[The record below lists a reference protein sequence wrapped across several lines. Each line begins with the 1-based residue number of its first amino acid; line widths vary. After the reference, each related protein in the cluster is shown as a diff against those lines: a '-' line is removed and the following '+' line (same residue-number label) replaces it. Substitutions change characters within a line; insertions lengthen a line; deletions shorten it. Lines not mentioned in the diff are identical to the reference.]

1 MKEPEILI
9 VEDEPRIREI
19 LRSYLVSEGFAVD
32 ESGSGDN
39 ALEKVEEKDYS
50 LIILDLM
57 LPGVAGEKVAATVK
71 RSSDTPILM
80 LTAKGEEM
88 EKLRGFELGADDY
101 VVKPFSPKEVV
112 ARVKVILKRSGNL
125 PANELPNLIAG
136 DLVISPSSYKITLA
150 GEEIKF
156 TATEF
161 DLLYELAGHPGH
173 VYKRSRIAS
182 LVLGYD
188 YKSYERT
195 VDTHIKNIRKKMKNY
210 GKMIETVFG
219 VGYRFKD
226 GQL

>member
-1 MKEPEILI
+1 MKDPEILI

-32 ESGSGDN
+32 ESGSGDD
-39 ALEKVEEKDYS
+39 ALEKIEEKDYS

-57 LPGVAGEKVAATVK
+57 LPGVTGEKVAATVK

-112 ARVKVILKRSGNL
+112 ARVKAILKRSGNL
-125 PANELPNLIAG
+125 PVNELSDLTLG
-136 DLVISPSSYKITLA
+136 DLVISPSSYKITIL

-188 YKSYERT
+188 YESYERT